1 MARVRQRYTEKPGQQ
16 RRVASPGP
24 GIAGPR
30 ARTKRPRVSLVRRF
44 GLCWSSA
51 RMRWLVF
58 TVFALTWVGIS
69 ARRVRILPIGRP
81 AMALV
86 GAAAAVVVGLFA
98 GEYGLSVDEALR
110 AVELHTLA
118 LLLGMMVVAAGLG
131 EAGFFDWAVGW
142 LARRSLCPAA
152 LVWVVTLGSGLLS
165 AVLVNDAV
173 CLLATPLVVLL
184 VRQVGAPVRPFLFA
198 VAMGSNAGS
207 ALTLAGNPQ
216 NMLVAKL
223 SGLSYRGYFV
233 SALLPTLAALVL
245 TAAFLHLVFRKAL
258 AAPLA
263 GRPALEPPKLDKPLL
278 FIGAAALA
286 GVVLANLLGAPLA
299 LTAVAGASVVLLA
312 ARLKAEA
319 LLHKVDWSILLFFAG
334 LFVLVAALQ
343 KTGLPAEALRHVDGA
358 HAGVGPL
365 VGVLLFGSQVVS
377 NVPLILLLEP
387 WIRLLPDAPLAW
399 TLTAYVSTLAGNLT
413 LLGSVA
419 NIIVLERARESL
431 GFFEYLKVGL
441 PLTLAS
447 TALGVALL
455 LALG

>member
-1 MARVRQRYTEKPGQQ
+1 
-16 RRVASPGP
+16 
-24 GIAGPR
+24 
-30 ARTKRPRVSLVRRF
+30 
-44 GLCWSSA
+44 
-51 RMRWLVF
+51 
-58 TVFALTWVGIS
+58 
-69 ARRVRILPIGRP
+69 
-81 AMALV
+81 MALV
-86 GAAAAVVVGLFA
+86 GAAAAVVAGLFA
-98 GEYGLSVDEALR
+98 GEYGLRVDEALR

-142 LARRSLCPAA
+142 LSRHRFSPAA
-152 LVWVVTLGSGLLS
+152 LLWVVTLGSGLLS
-165 AVLVNDAV
+165 AALVNDAV

-223 SGLSYRGYFV
+223 SGLTYRGYFL
-233 SALLPTLAALVL
+233 SALLPTLAALLL
-245 TAAFLHLVFRKAL
+245 TAGFLHLVFKKAL

-263 GRPALEPPKLDKPLL
+263 PGPVLEKPKLDKPLL
-278 FIGAAALA
+278 YVSAAAVT

-299 LTAVAGASVVLLA
+299 LSAVVGASVVLLA
-312 ARLKAEA
+312 ARLKAES
-319 LLHKVDWSILLFFAG
+319 LLAKVDWSILLFFAG

-343 KTGLPAEALRHVDGA
+343 KTRLPAEALPHVDA
-358 HAGVGPL
+358 HAGVLPL
-365 VGVLLFGSQVVS
+365 VAVLLFGSQVVS

-399 TLTAYVSTLAGNLT
+399 TVTAYVSTLAGNLT

-419 NIIVLERARESL
+419 NIIVLERAKEPL
-431 GFFEYLKVGL
+431 GFFEYLRVGL
-441 PLTLAS
+441 PVTLVS
-447 TALGVALL
+447 TALGVAVL
-455 LALG
+455 LALN